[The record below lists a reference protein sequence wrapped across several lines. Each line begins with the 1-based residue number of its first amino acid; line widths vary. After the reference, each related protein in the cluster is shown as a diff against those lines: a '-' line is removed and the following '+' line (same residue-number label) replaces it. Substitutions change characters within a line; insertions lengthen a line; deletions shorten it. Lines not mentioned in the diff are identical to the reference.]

1 MSFIFSIIISLQ
13 WVKIIFKHTAKEKT
27 KCSVLG
33 VAQRVRTQLRLGEDV
48 GSIPGFAQWLRD
60 PALPQAAA
68 QVTDLVLLWLRR
80 RLQLQLGFNPGP
92 GTSICPRWG
101 HEKVKKEREGEM

>member
-1 MSFIFSIIISLQ
+1 MAQ
-13 WVKIIFKHTAKEKT
+13 WLTNLTRNHDV
-27 KCSVLG
+27 
-33 VAQRVRTQLRLGEDV
+33 V

-80 RLQLQLGFNPGP
+80 RLQLQLGCKPGP

-101 HEKVKKEREGEM
+101 NEKVKKEREGEM